1 MSFFILY
8 ILIKTTNKEFIITKI
23 IILKLSI
30 FMVGN
35 IVKKNKIKKPF
46 FSIITVVKNDEK
58 NIYKTLKSVSSQTF
72 KNFEYVVIDGRS
84 TDKTLEILK
93 KNKRINFLI
102 SEKDKGIYYAMN
114 KGLKHSRGKIIV
126 FINSGDIFSK
136 NALKI
141 VHDIFKKNSEI
152 SFVFG
157 TVLRKYTKANILK
170 YGYNDKR
177 LIYNFDFATAH
188 STGFFLNRKIFIK
201 YGMFN
206 TEFKISADYD
216 LYLRLILNQ
225 KLLGGATKKKDL
237 IGIVAS
243 GGYSS
248 KVPFLRHLFEETKIR
263 LNNNQNLI
271 LVIIIFFN
279 AIIKFIYKKT
289 FNKWV

>member
-1 MSFFILY
+1 LSFFILY

-188 STGFFLNRKIFIK
+188 STGFFLKRNI
-201 YGMFN
+201 YNLVGNFN
-206 TEFKISADYD
+206 TKYKCSSDYD
-216 LYLRLILNQ
+216 IYYKVIIKN
-225 KLLGGATKKKDL
+225 KLLGKSTKKNEL
-237 IGIVAS
+237 IGTVAA
-243 GGYSS
+243 GGFSS
-248 KVPFLRHLFEETKIR
+248 KIS
-263 LNNNQNLI
+263 
-271 LVIIIFFN
+271 FFN
-279 AIIKFIYKKT
+279 HLKEEIQIRKDNKQNKFFLFLIFINALIKNFLK
-289 FNKWV
+289 N

>member
-1 MSFFILY
+1 
-8 ILIKTTNKEFIITKI
+8 
-23 IILKLSI
+23 
-30 FMVGN
+30 MVGN

-188 STGFFLNRKIFIK
+188 STGFFLKRNI
-201 YGMFN
+201 YNLVGNFN
-206 TEFKISADYD
+206 TKYKCSSDYD
-216 LYLRLILNQ
+216 IYYKVIIKN
-225 KLLGGATKKKDL
+225 KLLGKSTKKNEL
-237 IGIVAS
+237 IGTVAA
-243 GGYSS
+243 GGFSS
-248 KVPFLRHLFEETKIR
+248 KIS
-263 LNNNQNLI
+263 
-271 LVIIIFFN
+271 FFN
-279 AIIKFIYKKT
+279 HLKEEIQIRKDNKQNKFFLFLIFINALIKNFLK
-289 FNKWV
+289 N